1 MSRLLAWLNRHKS
14 AAAGVVAV
22 VAVWRV
28 ARSVIAGTW
37 ALAGW
42 DDIRDVGD
50 WALERWVWFAL
61 GLAVLF
67 ALAFLT
73 VRAVIPWLDER
84 SRRAS

>member
-73 VRAVIPWLDER
+73 VRALIPWLDER
-84 SRRAS
+84 SGRAS

>member
-1 MSRLLAWLNRHKS
+1 LSRLLAWLNRHKS
-14 AAAGVVAV
+14 AAAAVVAV

-67 ALAFLT
+67 ALVFLT
-73 VRAVIPWLDER
+73 VRALIPWLDER